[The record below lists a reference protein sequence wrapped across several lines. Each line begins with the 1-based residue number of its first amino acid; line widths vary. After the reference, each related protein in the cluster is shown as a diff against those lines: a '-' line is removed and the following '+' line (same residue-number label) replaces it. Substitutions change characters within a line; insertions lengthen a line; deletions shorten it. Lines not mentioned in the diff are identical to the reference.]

1 MRQQL
6 ARLGGFGALFIVVF
20 LGGLLLTFPSKLLG
34 KIAEA
39 QLEKQ
44 LGFAYDIEVGGARFA
59 LPVGVA
65 MTDVSIA
72 EAAGMPSTED
82 GAPAVPMRPLE
93 IDRLVVTANPLTLAS
108 AASGGVPSARAEVR
122 LGDGRVVVLVS
133 PGEEAF
139 ADITVHLYDV
149 LLESIPQLAQLATVP
164 LSGSA
169 RGTVVLSYSEDQQL
183 AGGSIEFGIAELGIG
198 ATTIMVGKIDA
209 LPGGIP
215 LVDTDVGTFLLTAEI
230 DGSAMRID
238 TLEASGGRDLV
249 LTAGGQVDLRSPLS
263 QSLLTVPLE
272 FSLNNDYVERAGFGP
287 ILGMIPELSRAQVGD
302 GFALTLSGR
311 LDSLRATPGARGA
324 RSR

>member
-6 ARLGGFGALFIVVF
+6 ARVGGFGALFIVVF

-59 LPVGVA
+59 FPIGVA
-65 MTDVSIA
+65 MTDVSIG
-72 EAAGMPSTED
+72 ETPS
-82 GAPAVPMRPLE
+82 APEPGEVAPPVPLRPIE
-93 IDRLVVTANPLTLAS
+93 VERLVVTANPLTLM
-108 AASGGVPSARAEVR
+108 AAANGGVPRARAEIR
-122 LGDGRVVVLVS
+122 IGDGRVVVLVA
-133 PGEEAF
+133 PGAEAF
-139 ADITVHLYDV
+139 ADITVHVYDV
-149 LLESIPQLAQLATVP
+149 ALESLPQLAQLVKVP
-164 LSGSA
+164 LSGVA
-169 RGTVVLSYSEDQQL
+169 RGTVVLSYSEERQL
-183 AGGSIEFGIAELGIG
+183 AGGTIEFGITELGIG
-198 ATTIMVGKIDA
+198 ATTIMEGKIDA

-215 LVDTDVGTFLLTAEI
+215 LVDTDVGTFVLTAAI

-249 LTAGGQVDLRSPLS
+249 LSAGGQIDLRSPLS

-311 LDSLRATPGARGA
+311 FDSLRATPGARGA